1 MTRRPRKI
9 LIVAVLIVTFVVLL
23 PLLVYLP
30 PVQRTVI
37 NYAEQWVGTHTPIGL
52 SVERFSLKFPLR
64 LALHDVV
71 LTTSDIDTM
80 AVAGE
85 LQADVALMPLMAQKV
100 VVRNV
105 SLHDAQACYITP
117 DSSLNLVAEIG
128 RVALLD
134 GTIRLS
140 DSKVNL
146 GEIALDNSTIAM
158 YYRSAPDTTEQDT
171 SATVAWDVEL
181 ERLHLSQVDFTMRMP
196 EVFDTLQVY
205 MADGELVGAN
215 ISLAQQWVDVQDV
228 DIAQGNYRYVAL
240 SSDEDAYVAES
251 TTESSVD
258 TVSTQ
263 PWKVRVHRVKLS
275 DNTASYITT
284 AAEPKNGM
292 DFSHIEA
299 SRINLQLS
307 DVYNCGG
314 ELHLSLDTLSL
325 YERSGLCV
333 TQAQCYFAMTDEGVL
348 RLSDL
353 VLNTPFSDLSATAE
367 VDMSLFDKNPDAPL
381 RMLAQAHLSCRDIA
395 YIYPD
400 ASQYYIHTTRDR
412 SLLPIHDVI
421 SVNIDVDGI
430 AQDIVVDKFN
440 LSQMGVFSLDTRARL
455 SNPLDEKKRNV
466 SVSCAFR
473 SSGHFSLENFV
484 PDTLLAQHLVA
495 QPIKAYINAGVSGS
509 DVEADAKLQ
518 CMGGDILADAV
529 YNLNSEEYDVK
540 AKVCKLPMNI
550 FMPSDTIG
558 ALTAQAELKG
568 VHFSFDKP
576 ETSLYARMHLDT
588 LDYRHYLY
596 RNIDVEAQ
604 VVDQQWSMNAISDL
618 QELALHIDAQG
629 ALMPDMLTA
638 NVSAQIDKVDLEAL
652 HFSQTPFDV
661 AGSIKTE
668 MVLSSIDSIIQAD
681 VAIDDL
687 VVGMDEYRYY
697 ANPISLLAAS
707 DVTYSY
713 IDLRT
718 GDFEVNVSS
727 DTGIKNLQP
736 SFNRLTQL
744 VDTIFQTQR
753 LDMDEL
759 HRGLPPF
766 VFYARMAGNNV
777 VQRYIN
783 SKGIRLANL
792 DFEASNDS
800 LFNLA
805 GVVNRLE
812 VSGMLLDTVAIDA
825 YEKDE
830 RLNYRLAVGNRPG
843 NMDELAHVRV
853 EGFLS
858 GNSTRLYCLQN
869 NRQQETGFLFGCKVD
884 FLGEVVQ
891 LTFGP
896 KEPII
901 GYKKWLLNKDNY
913 LSINHVRHTIDT
925 DVRLSYGNSHLF
937 ITTDDRRNKD
947 VSGTHIDLKNIELS
961 EWLTM
966 SSLIAPMSGNLS
978 ADVYLDMPPKGI
990 EASGAFD
997 IVDYEYNNTN
1007 IGTLHAELEYILDD
1021 EGGNDVKAL
1030 MQHDGNDV
1038 LEATAYLGVGNP
1050 KPIIGEI
1057 LIDKMPLSVA
1067 NAFFP
1072 SNMGVF
1078 AGELNSKLTVTGT
1091 LDEPVVN
1098 GNVRFDKATMQFNQ
1112 VGASLALSDDK
1123 VLIQNSR
1130 LKFDNY
1136 YVRGVNNNPLNIDGI
1151 INFERLSNIGI
1162 DLTIQGENFQPVGIK
1177 ENRSSIIYGSVFTD
1191 MDIRVKGSLNDL
1203 KVTGGVSLLSGT
1215 NATYVMQ
1222 SGSSLSSTDYSDMVS
1237 FVSFADTVSA
1247 QKSNEKLEKRTNNF
1261 AATIGIDIDDGVQLG
1276 VNLSVD
1282 GKNRVDLVGGGE
1294 LLYTA
1299 TALGDNRVSGRY
1311 NLTGGFVRYT
1321 PPIIS
1326 QKIFNIQD
1334 GSYVS
1339 WNGEM
1344 LDPLF
1349 NITAVQTQR
1358 STVKTGDESRLVDFD
1373 ISIKLTNTLKDL
1385 DIAFDLATTED
1396 ITIDNELQAL
1406 TAEQREAKALNMLL
1420 YNSYSDL
1427 ATAVDNYSINDPLNM
1442 FLEYELN
1449 TWAQRTLR
1457 GVDLTFG
1464 IDNYGIDGTGTQR
1477 TDYSYQFSKNLFDN
1491 RLKVVIGGSYA
1502 SNQDVTQNL
1511 SENLIDDISLEYR
1524 LDKRENM
1531 YLKVFRQTGYESII
1545 EGEITQTGIGFMY
1558 RKQIQSLLDFFK
1570 RKPKPDTKV
1579 KQEKDAATDSIVD
1592 INYTPTNT
1600 VVPQVFEEK
1609 EEVEP

>member
-1 MTRRPRKI
+1 MTRRLRKF
-9 LIVAVLIVTFVVLL
+9 LIVAVLIVTLVVLL

-30 PVQRTVI
+30 PVQRAVI
-37 NYAEQWVGTHTPIGL
+37 DYAEQWVGTHTPIGL

-71 LTTSDIDTM
+71 LTASESDTM

-85 LQADVALMPLMAQKV
+85 LQADVAIAPLLTKKV

-105 SLHDAQACYITP
+105 SLHDACASYITP
-117 DSSLNLVAEIG
+117 DSSLNLTAEIG

-134 GTIRLS
+134 GTIGLS
-140 DSKVNL
+140 DNKVNV
-146 GEIALDNSTIAM
+146 GEIALDNSAIAI
-158 YYRSAPDTTEQDT
+158 YYKSVPDTTAQDT
-171 SATVAWDVEL
+171 SATIAWDVEL

-196 EVFDTLQVY
+196 EVFDTLQVS
-205 MADGELVGAN
+205 MSDGELVGAN
-215 ISLAQQWVDVQDV
+215 ISLGRQWVDVQAV
-228 DIAQGNYRYVAL
+228 DIVQGNYRYVSL
-240 SSDEDAYVAES
+240 SSDEDADEAES
-251 TTESSVD
+251 ATEVPADTTAS
-258 TVSTQ
+258 Q
-263 PWKVRVHRVKLS
+263 PWEVRVHQVKLS
-275 DNTASYITT
+275 DNSASYITT
-284 AAEPKNGM
+284 TAEPKSGM

-299 SRINLQLS
+299 SRVNLQLS
-307 DVYNCGG
+307 DVYNRGG
-314 ELHLSLDTLSL
+314 ELHLSLDTLSF

-348 RLSDL
+348 RLSNL
-353 VLNTPFSDLSATAE
+353 VLNTPFSDLSATAD
-367 VDMSLFDKNPDAPL
+367 VDMSLFDKNPEASL
-381 RMLAQAHLSCRDIA
+381 RLLAQAHLSCRDIA

-400 ASQYYIHTTRDR
+400 ASRYYIHTTRHR
-412 SLLPIHDVI
+412 SLLPIHEVI
-421 SVNIDVDGI
+421 TANIDVDGV
-430 AQDIVVDKFN
+430 ARDMVVDKFN
-440 LSQMGVFSLDTRARL
+440 LSQMGVFTLDTRARV
-455 SNPLDEKKRNV
+455 SNPLDERKRSVN
-466 SVSCAFR
+466 VSCAFR
-473 SSGHFSLENFV
+473 SAGGFSLENFV
-484 PDTLLAQHLVA
+484 PDTLLAQRLVA
-495 QPIKAYINAGVSGS
+495 QPMKARINARVLGREV
-509 DVEADAKLQ
+509 DADAMLQ
-518 CMGGDILADAV
+518 CLGGDILADAT
-529 YNLNSEEYDVK
+529 YNLNSEVYNVT
-540 AKVCKLPMNI
+540 AKVHKLPMDV
-550 FMPSDTIG
+550 FMPGDTIG
-558 ALTAQAELKG
+558 ALTAQAELNG
-568 VHFSFDKP
+568 AHFSFDKS
-576 ETSLYARMHLDT
+576 ETSLYAHVHLDT
-588 LDYRHYLY
+588 LEYRHYLY
-596 RNIDVEAQ
+596 HNMDVMAQ
-604 VVDQQWSMNAISDL
+604 VVNQRWSMSATSDL
-618 QELALHIDAQG
+618 QELDLHVDAQG
-629 ALMPDMLTA
+629 AFMPDMLTA
-638 NVSAQIDKVDLEAL
+638 NVSAQIDKVDLAAL

-668 MVLSSIDSIIQAD
+668 MVLSSMDSIIQAD
-681 VAIDDL
+681 VAIDNL

-713 IDLRT
+713 VDVRT

-727 DTGIKNLQP
+727 DTGLKNLQP
-736 SFNRLTQL
+736 SFERLTQL

-766 VFYARMAGNNV
+766 IFTAHMAGDNV

-783 SKGIRLANL
+783 SKGIRLASF

-800 LFNLA
+800 LFNLD

-812 VSGMLLDTVAIDA
+812 VSGMLLDTVTIDA
-825 YEKDE
+825 YEQEE

-843 NMDELAHVRV
+843 NMDELAHVRI

-869 NRQQETGFLFGCKVD
+869 NRQQEVGFLFGCKID
-884 FLGEVVQ
+884 FLGDVVQ

-896 KEPII
+896 KEPVI

-913 LSINHVRHTIDT
+913 LSINHVLHTIDT
-925 DVRLSYGNSHLF
+925 DVRLSYDDSHLF
-937 ITTDDRRNKD
+937 ITTEDRRNKD
-947 VSGTHIDLKNIELS
+947 VSGTHIDLQNIELS
-961 EWLTM
+961 EWLSV
-966 SSLIAPMSGNLS
+966 SSLVAPMSGSLS
-978 ADVYLDMPPKGI
+978 ADVYIDMPPKGI
-990 EASGAFD
+990 EATGNFD
-997 IVDYEYNNTN
+997 IVDYVYNGTR
-1007 IGTLHAELEYILDD
+1007 IGTLNAALEYILDD

-1030 MQHDGNDV
+1030 MTHDGNDV
-1038 LEATAYLGVGNP
+1038 LEATAYLGVGSP

-1057 LIDKMPLSVA
+1057 TLDKVPLSVA

-1072 SNMGVF
+1072 PNMGAF

-1136 YVRGVNNNPLNIDGI
+1136 YIRGVNNNPLNIVGTV
-1151 INFERLSNIGI
+1151 NFERLSDIGVN
-1162 DLTIQGENFQPVGIK
+1162 LTIQGENFQPIGIK

-1191 MDIRVKGSLNDL
+1191 MDIRVRGSLNDL

-1237 FVSFADTVSA
+1237 FVSFADTVA
-1247 QKSNEKLEKRTNNF
+1247 TNKSNEKIEKRTNNF

-1349 NITAVQTQR
+1349 NITAIQTQR
-1358 STVKTGDESRLVDFD
+1358 SSVKSGDESRLVDFD

-1396 ITIDNELQAL
+1396 LTIDNELQAL

-1477 TDYSYQFSKNLFDN
+1477 TDYSYQFSKSLLDN

-1558 RKQIQSLLDFFK
+1558 RKQVQSFLDFFK
-1570 RKPKPDTKV
+1570 RKPKPETKT
-1579 KQEKDAATDSIVD
+1579 KQENNAATDTVVN
-1592 INYTPTNT
+1592 INYTPINSI
-1600 VVPQVFEEK
+1600 VPQTPEEK